1 MSVATTLGPN
11 ALGLASMADP
21 TYLGLSTMFGVRP
34 GRGLT
39 WLSDLG
45 ADWHDSSG
53 LGLATLCKYI
63 MD

>member
-1 MSVATTLGPN
+1 MNFYIFKRGSMSVATTLGPN

-39 WLSDLG
+39 
-45 ADWHDSSG
+45 
-53 LGLATLCKYI
+53 
-63 MD
+63 